1 MYARAGFH
9 DDAPDLQQAVHTLK
23 GGMTTFVLEDR
34 NDAVPRL
41 DRTARE
47 GELTEARELLSELK
61 RDLTKL
67 TRELEVWWRR
77 YGMSS

>member
-1 MYARAGFH
+1 MSTTTRRTFNR
-9 DDAPDLQQAVHTLK
+9 PFHTLK
-23 GGMTTFVLEDR
+23 DSMTTFVLEDR
-34 NDAVPRL
+34 NDAVHRL

-77 YGMSS
+77 YSKSS

>member
-1 MYARAGFH
+1 
-9 DDAPDLQQAVHTLK
+9 
-23 GGMTTFVLEDR
+23 MTTFVLEDR
-34 NDAVPRL
+34 NDAVHRL

-77 YGMSS
+77 YSKSS